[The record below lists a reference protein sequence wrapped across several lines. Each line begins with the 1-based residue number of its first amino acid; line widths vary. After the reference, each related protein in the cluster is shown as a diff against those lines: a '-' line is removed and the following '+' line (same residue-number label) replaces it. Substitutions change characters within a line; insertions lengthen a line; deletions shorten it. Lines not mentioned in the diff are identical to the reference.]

1 MSTKILPIKSQT
13 SGILSFC
20 ETKAT
25 ISPTKEI
32 AYRVNNILKLLDICQ
47 STFLNEELSII
58 SIISDRKQNPDS
70 F

>member
-1 MSTKILPIKSQT
+1 MLHIKSHT
-13 SGILSFC
+13 SGLLCYC
-20 ETKAT
+20 EKKAT

-32 AYRVNNILKLLDICQ
+32 AYRVNNILKLLDISQ
-47 STFLNEELSII
+47 STILNEELSII